1 MAEKSNKKADGQDRD
16 GAAGCV
22 RMTGCPLPKGG
33 RVMISNNTL
42 KITLEGIKMIAKIEL
57 TLFNPDGTRIT
68 STDTVSE
75 RDEERAQDFALSDA
89 DSQSFGET
97 YFIKIR
103 DKSSLVYMLSARG
116 AGDET
121 LTYLKLAAFQ
131 IQGMINSD
139 KDKFDK
145 DNFLKNV
152 ILDNLLYVDILDR
165 AKKFHIDNEQRR
177 IVFQI
182 EVRDDSDNIIL
193 DILRPLYGDGGS
205 GFLFKVDEQHI
216 VYVKNLEDGED
227 DEALM
232 TTARGLLDVINT
244 EGMQKAYVSYGNP
257 VRELKELSRSYKEAG
272 LAMEVG
278 RIFKSDDYITAY
290 DRLGIGRLIYQ
301 LPVTLCRMF
310 LNEIFT
316 DTKPEDLD
324 EETLQTIKQ
333 FFTDSL
339 NISEASRNLYIHRNT
354 LVYRLDKLQ
363 KMLNLN
369 IRNFED
375 AMTLKI
381 ALMVDEYLRYV
392 EKDFE

>member
-1 MAEKSNKKADGQDRD
+1 
-16 GAAGCV
+16 
-22 RMTGCPLPKGG
+22 
-33 RVMISNNTL
+33 MISNNTL
-42 KITLEGIKMIAKIEL
+42 KATLEGIKAIAKIEL
-57 TLFNPDGTRIT
+57 ALYNPDGTKIT

-75 RDEERAQDFALSDA
+75 RDEERAQGFAMSDA

-103 DKSSLVYMLSARG
+103 DKSSLVYMLSAKG
-116 AGDET
+116 ASDET
-121 LTYLKLAAFQ
+121 LTYLRLAAFQ
-131 IQGMINSD
+131 LQGMVNSD

-165 AKKFHIDNEQRR
+165 AKKFHIENEQKR
-177 IVFQI
+177 IVFLI
-182 EVRDDSDNIIL
+182 EVKDDSDNIIT
-193 DILRPLYGDGGS
+193 DILRPLHGENAG
-205 GFLFKVDEQHI
+205 GFLFRVDEQHI
-216 VYVKNLEDGED
+216 VYVRNLEEGEG
-227 DEALM
+227 DEDFDA
-232 TTARGLLDVINT
+232 TARNILDVINT
-244 EGMQKAYVSYGNP
+244 EGMQKSFISYGNP
-257 VRELKELSRSYKEAG
+257 VTELKDLSRSYKEAG

-278 RIFKSDDYITAY
+278 RIFHSEDYITAY

-310 LNEIFT
+310 LNEIFS

-324 EETLQTIKQ
+324 EETIQTIKQ
-333 FFTDSL
+333 FFADSL

-363 KMLNLN
+363 KTLGLN

-381 ALMVDEYLRYV
+381 ALMVDEYMRYI
-392 EKDFE
+392 EKDFK

>member
-1 MAEKSNKKADGQDRD
+1 
-16 GAAGCV
+16 
-22 RMTGCPLPKGG
+22 
-33 RVMISNNTL
+33 MISNNTL
-42 KITLEGIKMIAKIEL
+42 KITLEGIKMIAKVEL

-193 DILRPLYGDGGS
+193 DILRPLYGDGGN

>member
-1 MAEKSNKKADGQDRD
+1 
-16 GAAGCV
+16 
-22 RMTGCPLPKGG
+22 
-33 RVMISNNTL
+33 MISNNTL
-42 KITLEGIKMIAKIEL
+42 KITLEGIKMIAKVEL
-57 TLFNPDGTRIT
+57 ALFNPDGTRIT

-103 DKSSLVYMLSARG
+103 DKSSLVYMLSAKG

-216 VYVKNLEDGED
+216 IYVKNLEDGED

>member
-1 MAEKSNKKADGQDRD
+1 
-16 GAAGCV
+16 
-22 RMTGCPLPKGG
+22 
-33 RVMISNNTL
+33 MISNNSL
-42 KITLEGIKMIAKIEL
+42 KLTLEGIKLIAKIDL
-57 TLFNPDGTRIT
+57 ALFDPDGVKIT
-68 STDTVSE
+68 STDVIDG
-75 RDEERAQDFALSDA
+75 RDEERAHDFASSDA

-103 DKSSLVYMLSARG
+103 DKSSLVFILSATG
-116 AGDET
+116 AGDQT

-139 KDKFDK
+139 KDRFDK

-165 AKKFHIDNEQRR
+165 AKKFHIDNDQRR
-177 IVFQI
+177 IVYLI
-182 EVRDDSDNIIL
+182 EVKDDTDNVVM
-193 DILRPLYGDGGS
+193 DTLRPLYGESGG
-205 GFLFKVDEQHI
+205 GFLFKTDERHI
-216 VYVKNLEDGED
+216 VYVRTLED
-227 DEALM
+227 DEDDAAL
-232 TTARGLLDVINT
+232 TETARGILDVVNT
-244 EGMQKAYVSYGNP
+244 EGMQKSCVSYGNP
-257 VRELKELSRSYKEAG
+257 VTELRDLSRSYKEAG

-278 RIFKSDDYITAY
+278 RIFHCDDYVTAY
-290 DRLGIGRLIYQ
+290 NKLGIGRLIYQ

-316 DTKPEDLD
+316 DTHPEELD
-324 EETLQTIKQ
+324 EETLATIRQ

-363 KMLNLN
+363 KSLGLN

-392 EKDFE
+392 EKDFD